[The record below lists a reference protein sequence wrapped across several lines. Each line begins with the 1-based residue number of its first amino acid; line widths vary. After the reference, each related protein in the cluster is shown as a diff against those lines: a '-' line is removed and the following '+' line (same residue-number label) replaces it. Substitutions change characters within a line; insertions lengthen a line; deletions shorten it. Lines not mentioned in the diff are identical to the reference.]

1 LQVRLADGLN
11 PDKIKVVHMDSQAYA
26 VFTFKTLK
34 GKCINFEVC
43 AEIYTHVLS
52 AIGWLASLVL

>member
-1 LQVRLADGLN
+1 LQGKLAGGLN
-11 PDKIKVVHMDSQAYA
+11 LDTIKVVHMDSQAYA

-34 GKCINFEVC
+34 GRCINFEVC

-52 AIGWLASLVL
+52 VLAG